1 MVTITNNKGNE
12 MVVMTK
18 EKTIK
23 VLKAHGMRLTEFKDF
38 LKTFGNK
45 SCYRTKYVKL
55 WLGY

>member
-1 MVTITNNKGNE
+1 MP
-12 MVVMTK
+12 VMTR

-23 VLKAHGMRLTEFKDF
+23 ILKAHGMRLLELKHF

>member
-1 MVTITNNKGNE
+1 MP
-12 MVVMTK
+12 VMTK

-23 VLKAHGMRLTEFKDF
+23 VLKAHGMRLLELKHF